1 MQTAQYVILS
11 ILAVALAAAAV
22 RVVRISRAM
31 RRRRFLAPETA
42 GCCESLGFV
51 GISAVC
57 SGVNSIEHIENLLGS
72 EYDRYELIVVLDA
85 ERRPDDFRNI
95 MTHYGMIRVNTAE
108 SDELPSARIRAL
120 YRSRRR
126 NYRRLVLVDR
136 AYATPY
142 EDLDAGA
149 AAASYDYILPV
160 GPSDYFVPDAVETAA
175 IAISDSPRHVEALR
189 SAADAPCAIFHRE
202 TVIALDGFSP
212 RIMRRIPSRSVTRIR
227 TPLIFRIG
235 NLRRTRIKAWSAI
248 FLLLAPL
255 FTIEALLFDEMIVAA
270 TAATAAALFA
280 AARYTATAT
289 SPDGCSL
296 KTILCYF
303 SRMKEFF
310 RPQKF
315 TIS

>member
-126 NYRRLVLVDR
+126 NYRS
-136 AYATPY
+136 
-142 EDLDAGA
+142 E
-149 AAASYDYILPV
+149 
-160 GPSDYFVPDAVETAA
+160 E
-175 IAISDSPRHVEALR
+175 H
-189 SAADAPCAIFHRE
+189 
-202 TVIALDGFSP
+202 
-212 RIMRRIPSRSVTRIR
+212 
-227 TPLIFRIG
+227 
-235 NLRRTRIKAWSAI
+235 
-248 FLLLAPL
+248 
-255 FTIEALLFDEMIVAA
+255 
-270 TAATAAALFA
+270 
-280 AARYTATAT
+280 T
-289 SPDGCSL
+289 SELQSQ
-296 KTILCYF
+296 
-303 SRMKEFF
+303 R
-310 RPQKF
+310 
-315 TIS
+315 